1 MDGSVRRILLFIS
14 RDRYRTM
21 IDTVD
26 FMNGE
31 GRGATGKSR
40 RRAFDS
46 SVVGEAAAMIEWSY

>member
-1 MDGSVRRILLFIS
+1 
-14 RDRYRTM
+14 M

-26 FMNGE
+26 FMKGE

-46 SVVGEAAAMIEWSY
+46 SVVGEAAAMIKWSY

>member
-1 MDGSVRRILLFIS
+1 M
-14 RDRYRTM
+14 T
-21 IDTVD
+21 DTVD

-46 SVVGEAAAMIEWSY
+46 SVVGEAAAMIKWSY

>member
-1 MDGSVRRILLFIS
+1 MDGSVHRILLRS
-14 RDRYRTM
+14 RDRYRSMT
-21 IDTVD
+21 DTVD

-46 SVVGEAAAMIEWSY
+46 SVVGEAAAMIKWSY